1 MGIEAFIKGIDSYYP
16 SRDSECLVHVEAES
30 DDVIVNDGNIRDKY
44 TITIPGADPTEL
56 PDHKVLIK
64 ITKSVK
70 KLEYEAEIVDD
81 EFPQDSDGIP
91 GENPLDTR
99 PSSRSSELMSKM
111 NRRCN

>member
-1 MGIEAFIKGIDSYYP
+1 MTIGDFLKEIDSYYP
-16 SRDSECLVHVEAES
+16 SRDSEYLVHVEAES